1 MMNEISRNT
10 LGVML
15 AQPKGE
21 SEKTSQVQVS
31 QVSDSSSEK
40 SNGTPAAVVSETA
53 KSVAVDEKQLAEMV
67 QELNGFA
74 QTVQRQLQFS
84 VDKDNGDVVVKVV
97 DAKTKDVIREIPPE
111 EIRNM
116 QKQLNEVNDKLF
128 HKREGTSLLF
138 QGKA

>member
-84 VDKDNGDVVVKVV
+84 VDKDNGEVVVKVV

>member
-1 MMNEISRNT
+1 MMNEISRNM
-10 LGVML
+10 LGVVL

-21 SEKTSQVQVS
+21 SGKASEVQASRTVDASSEAASKKSAAADAEKTR
-31 QVSDSSSEK
+31 SE
-40 SNGTPAAVVSETA
+40 
-53 KSVAVDEKQLAEMV
+53 AVDEKQLAQMV
-67 QELNGFA
+67 DELNGFA

-84 VDKDNGDVVVKVV
+84 VDKDNGEVVVKVV
-97 DAKTKDVIREIPPE
+97 DARTKDVIREIPPE

-116 QKQLNEVNDKLF
+116 QKQLDQVNDKLF